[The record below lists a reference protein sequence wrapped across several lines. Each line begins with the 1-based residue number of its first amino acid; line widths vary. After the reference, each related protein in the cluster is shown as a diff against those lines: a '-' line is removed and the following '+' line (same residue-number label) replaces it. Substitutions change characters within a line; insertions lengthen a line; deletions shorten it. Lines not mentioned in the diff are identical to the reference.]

1 MACGSSQTRIKSDL
15 SGDLYHSRGSDGSLI
30 HFAEPGIK
38 TTPPQRQS
46 RILNP
51 PHQGGNSSR
60 GIFDRYKPISQKHHQ
75 GCAESDTL
83 SIRKLHCV

>member
-38 TTPPQRQS
+38 TTPPQRQAGS
-46 RILNP
+46 LTHRTRVGTPVVVFLIGTNLFLRN
-51 PHQGGNSSR
+51 
-60 GIFDRYKPISQKHHQ
+60 
-75 GCAESDTL
+75 T
-83 SIRKLHCV
+83 IRDVQRAIH